1 MSEYNY
7 QRMLEERLERYERKL
22 HTNPMEKAVLEERIE
37 LLHQNGN
44 FTDRLK
50 QLIVS
55 ECVSGIEKRPILRLV
70 ESPEMAECL
79 DEFQERLFFMT
90 VATERIS
97 ELDAEENSVP
107 DEFLW

>member
-79 DEFQERLFFMT
+79 GEFQDKVVFH
-90 VATERIS
+90 
-97 ELDAEENSVP
+97 DGGH
-107 DEFLW
+107 